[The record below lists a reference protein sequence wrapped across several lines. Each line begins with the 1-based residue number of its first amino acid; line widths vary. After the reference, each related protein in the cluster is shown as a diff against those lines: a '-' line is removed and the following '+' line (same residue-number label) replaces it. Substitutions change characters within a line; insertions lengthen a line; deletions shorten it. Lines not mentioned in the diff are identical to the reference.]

1 MPLPLHTV
9 AAKPTIDKVQ
19 VQALDS
25 RSCSPY
31 CSTDFYKRQDFCALG
46 CPSNTVRM
54 MNPTTIIKAV
64 KELSLMTKTM
74 THIGKIWS
82 LRLIKGE
89 RDLEL
94 WLLDIHVLT
103 G

>member
-1 MPLPLHTV
+1 MIRVDTIVTMPLPLHTV

-64 KELSLMTKTM
+64 NELSLMTK
-74 THIGKIWS
+74 
-82 LRLIKGE
+82 
-89 RDLEL
+89 DLEL
-94 WLLDIHVLT
+94 ASHK
-103 G
+103 GGM